1 MTHPLE
7 AHVTMCV
14 ADYLRLRQV
23 WFFRPLGHLGQ
34 IPGIPDFVG
43 CWRGRFLGIECKAP
57 RPLNTPKQIAGFLGE
72 KQRAQLLAIHEAG
85 GLAIVATDID
95 DVRQVM
101 EGQDA

>member
-14 ADYLRLRQV
+14 ADYLRLKQV

-34 IPGIPDFVG
+34 IPGIPDFVC

-57 RPLNTPKQIAGFLGE
+57 RSLNTPRQYASFLGE
-72 KQRAQLLAIHEAG
+72 KQRAQLLAIHRAG
-85 GLAIVATDID
+85 GLAVVATDVD
-95 DVRQVM
+95 DVRRAM
-101 EGQDA
+101 EG